1 MNTKMSEYLDILG
14 YYAMDNDR
22 NLFQFKWG
30 ERVNDDEFFIYHK
43 HVGWVEEN
51 KDDYEIVHIAH
62 FSLDLFSESFM
73 EELRLMIMEE
83 KDCKDYMCNNCGG
96 GFTKEEMFF
105 DDSNDHDVCTPCFVA
120 TEQYK
125 DAEFPNIDKTMAN
138 ASGWKSDRLDG

>member
-1 MNTKMSEYLDILG
+1 M
-14 YYAMDNDR
+14 
-22 NLFQFKWG
+22 
-30 ERVNDDEFFIYHK
+30 
-43 HVGWVEEN
+43 EEN

-125 DAEFPNIDKTMAN
+125 DAEFPKIDKRMAN
-138 ASGWKSDRLDG
+138 ASEWPLQNTNVNLVVVNTLKNKWQWMLVFAKIVGLVVKDISTCPTNLL